1 VSTTKELK
9 DNLHYQM
16 ITYEFYKSGTDLY
29 ALAIQ
34 CKDVE
39 LAKEINAVLDKTLKW
54 MGFMDIKEN

>member
-1 VSTTKELK
+1 
-9 DNLHYQM
+9 M

-54 MGFMDIKEN
+54 MGLMDIKEN